1 MLTLLYFGTRIIN
14 ATKSLDRPEA
24 ERFSLDGGE
33 EDHASLE
40 DCVQATSAGRPQA
53 ALDALSGC
61 LRAGARISALRS
73 WAEDLALNDELTRPL
88 VVGHLIKTTC
98 AAFDEH
104 VVLEAAGSDQA
115 LRPVQALVRLAASP
129 IRERRVARVT
139 HEALRFVVDGKVPRS
154 LI

>member
-1 MLTLLYFGTRIIN
+1 MLTLLYFGARIIN

-24 ERFSLDGGE
+24 ERFSLDGGK
-33 EDHASLE
+33 EDHAALE
-40 DCVQATSAGRPQA
+40 DCVQATSAGRPQD
-53 ALDALSGC
+53 ALDALSGW
-61 LRAGARISALRS
+61 LTAGAKACTLRS
-73 WAEDLALNDELTRPL
+73 WAEDLALGDEITRPL

-104 VVLEAAGSDQA
+104 LILEAAGSAQA
-115 LRPVQALVRLAASP
+115 LRPVQALIRLAASP

-139 HEALRFVVDGKVPRS
+139 HEALRFVIDGKVPRS